1 MHRVRDARTTG
12 RDMTTSAADALAAT
26 GLGRIGQ
33 IAMTVRDLRG
43 AVTFYRDVLGLPLLF
58 EAPPRLAFFDCAGQR
73 LMLGEPE
80 DGEAPRGNSV
90 LYFSVPDVHAAHA
103 TLTARGVTFVDAPHL
118 IARLADREIWMAFLR
133 DPEENLLAIM
143 AEVPLTN

>member
-1 MHRVRDARTTG
+1 
-12 RDMTTSAADALAAT
+12 MTASAAHASAAT

-33 IAMTVRDLRG
+33 IALTVRDLRG

-80 DGEAPRGNSV
+80 DGEPPRGNSV

-103 TLTARGVTFVDAPHL
+103 TLTERGVPFVDAPHM

-143 AEVPLTN
+143 AEVPLSA

>member
-1 MHRVRDARTTG
+1 
-12 RDMTTSAADALAAT
+12 MTASAAQEPGSASAAT

-33 IAMTVRDLRG
+33 IAMNVRDLRG
-43 AVTFYRDVLGLPLLF
+43 AIAFYRDVLGLPLLF

-103 TLTARGVTFVDAPHL
+103 TLAARGVTFVDAPHL
-118 IARLADREIWMAFLR
+118 IARLPDREIWMAFLR

-143 AEVPLTN
+143 AEVPIDG

>member
-1 MHRVRDARTTG
+1 
-12 RDMTTSAADALAAT
+12 MTTSAADALAAT

>member
-1 MHRVRDARTTG
+1 
-12 RDMTTSAADALAAT
+12 MTTSATAASATT

-43 AVTFYRDVLGLPLLF
+43 AVTFYRDVLGLPFLF
-58 EAPPRLAFFDCAGQR
+58 EAPPQLAFFDCAGQR

-90 LYFSVPDVHAAHA
+90 LYFSVPDVHASHA

-118 IARLADREIWMAFLR
+118 IARLPDREIWMAFLR

-143 AEVPLTN
+143 AEVPIER

>member
-1 MHRVRDARTTG
+1 
-12 RDMTTSAADALAAT
+12 MTASAAPASTAT

-33 IAMTVRDLRG
+33 IALTVRDLRG

-103 TLTARGVTFVDAPHL
+103 TLVARGATFVDAPHL
-118 IARLADREIWMAFLR
+118 VARLADREIWMAFLR

-143 AEVPLTN
+143 AEVPVRN